1 MQVFDSHVDTPSQ
14 LIRLR
19 NLGIDNRYGHVDF
32 PKLRRGGVGG
42 SFFALYTPAEMT
54 PDAATRYALE
64 MISAVYDAVDANPDY
79 ATPDAATRYALEMI
93 SAVYDAVDAN
103 PDYAAL
109 AFSPDEAEE
118 NAKNGLISVFI
129 GMENGA
135 PIQQSLSMLRTFYR
149 LGVSYVT
156 LTHNGDNAI
165 ADSAAEGKRWHGLSP
180 FGKQVVAEMNALG
193 MMVDLSHASDETFW
207 DCIRL
212 SEAPVIAT
220 HSCCRALCNHRRN
233 LTDEMLQALGEKD
246 GYVGIN
252 FYPAFLSERFLS
264 DPADAALFD
273 EGERVEAAFIA
284 DPADPVR
291 VRAWEEMQDRLESLW
306 RPGVREI
313 VDHVD
318 HAVSIAGIDHVG
330 IGSDFDGILVP
341 PAGLENVSRIGLV
354 FDEMRRRGYAEKDI
368 DKVAGEN
375 LLSVMRRIADKA
387 DIER

>member
-1 MQVFDSHVDTPSQ
+1 MQIFDSHVDTPSQ

-19 NLGIDNRYGHVDF
+19 DLGIDNRYGHVDF
-32 PKLRRGGVGG
+32 PKLSKGGVGG
-42 SFFALYTPAEMT
+42 SFFALYTPPEMA

-64 MISAVYDAVDANPDY
+64 MISAVYDAVDANPD
-79 ATPDAATRYALEMI
+79 L
-93 SAVYDAVDAN
+93 
-103 PDYAAL
+103 AAL
-109 AFSPDEAEE
+109 AFAPEEAAE
-118 NAKNGLISVFI
+118 NTKNGLFSVFI

-135 PIQQSLSMLRTFYR
+135 PIQQSLSLLRTFYR

-180 FGKQVVAEMNALG
+180 FGKEVIAEMNELG
-193 MMVDLSHASDETFW
+193 MMIDLSHASDETFW

-212 SEAPVIAT
+212 STAPVVAT

-233 LTDEMLQALGEKD
+233 LTDEMLRALGEKD

-273 EGERVEAAFIA
+273 EGEQVEAAFIA
-284 DPADPVR
+284 DPADPER
-291 VRAWEEMQDRLESLW
+291 VRAWELMQDRLETLW

-313 VDHVD
+313 VDHID
-318 HAVSIAGIDHVG
+318 HAVELAGIDHVG
-330 IGSDFDGILVP
+330 IGSDYDGILVP
-341 PAGLENVSRIGLV
+341 PAGLENVSKIGLV
-354 FDEMRRRGYAEKDI
+354 FDEMRRHGYDADEVE
-368 DKVAGEN
+368 KVAGKN
-375 LLSVMRRIADKA
+375 LLEVMKRVKQKSYTL
-387 DIER
+387 

>member
-19 NLGIDNRYGHVDF
+19 NLGIDNRHGHVDF

-64 MISAVYDAVDANPDY
+64 MISAVYDAVDD
-79 ATPDAATRYALEMI
+79 
-93 SAVYDAVDAN
+93 N

-109 AFSPDEAEE
+109 AFSPDEAAE

-135 PIQQSLSMLRTFYR
+135 PIQQSLSLLRTFYR

-165 ADSAAEGKRWHGLSP
+165 ADSAAEGTHWHGLSP
-180 FGKQVVAEMNALG
+180 FGKQVVAEMNSLG

-212 SEAPVIAT
+212 SRAPVIAS
-220 HSCCRALCNHRRN
+220 HSCCRALCGHRRN

-252 FYPAFLSERFLS
+252 FCPAFLSDRFPS
-264 DPADAALFD
+264 SAEDNALLE
-273 EGERVEAAFIA
+273 EGDRVEAAFIA
-284 DPADPVR
+284 DPADPER
-291 VRAWEEMQDRLESLW
+291 VEAWEKMQERLEAIW
-306 RPGVREI
+306 RPGIREV
-313 VDHVD
+313 VDHID
-318 HAVSIAGIDHVG
+318 HAVSLIGIDRVG

-354 FDEMRRRGYAEKDI
+354 LDEMRRRGYGETEIAKI
-368 DKVAGEN
+368 AGEN
-375 LLSVMRRIADKA
+375 LLQVWKRVLGCAE
-387 DIER
+387 IER

>member
-1 MQVFDSHVDTPSQ
+1 MQIFDSHVDTPSQ

-19 NLGIDNRYGHVDF
+19 NIGIDNKYGHVDF

-42 SFFALYTPAEMT
+42 SFFALYTPAEM
-54 PDAATRYALE
+54 A
-64 MISAVYDAVDANPDY
+64 
-79 ATPDAATRYALEMI
+79 PDAATRYALEMI

-109 AFSPDEAEE
+109 AFSPEEAAQ
-118 NAKNGLISVFI
+118 NAGEGLVSVFL

-135 PIQQSLSMLRTFYR
+135 PIQQSLPLLRTFYR
-149 LGVSYVT
+149 LGVSYLT

-165 ADSAAEGKRWHGLSP
+165 ADSAAEGTHWHGLSP
-180 FGKQVVAEMNALG
+180 FGKEVIAEMNALG
-193 MMVDLSHASDETFW
+193 MMIDVSHASDETFW
-207 DCIRL
+207 DCLRL

-220 HSCCRALCNHRRN
+220 HSCCRALCPHRRN
-233 LTDEMLQALGEKD
+233 LTDEMLQALGEQD

-273 EGERVEAAFIA
+273 EGEKVEAAFIEA
-284 DPADPVR
+284 PGNPER
-291 VRAWEEMQDRLESLW
+291 VKAWEWMQRRLETLW

-313 VDHVD
+313 VDHID
-318 HAVSIAGIDHVG
+318 HAVALAGIDHVG

-341 PAGLENVSRIGLV
+341 PEGLENVSLIGRV
-354 FDEMRRRGYAEKDI
+354 FDEMRRRGYDGESVE
-368 DKVAGEN
+368 KVAGKN
-375 LLSVMRRIADKA
+375 LLEVMKRVKQKSYTF
-387 DIER
+387 

>member
-19 NLGIDNRYGHVDF
+19 NIGIDNRYGHVDF

-42 SFFALYTPAEMT
+42 SFFALYTPAEMA
-54 PDAATRYALE
+54 PDTATRYG
-64 MISAVYDAVDANPDY
+64 
-79 ATPDAATRYALEMI
+79 LEMI

-109 AFSPDEAEE
+109 AFSPEEAAE
-118 NAKNGLISVFI
+118 NTKSGLISVFI

-135 PIQQSLSMLRTFYR
+135 PIQQSLSLLRTFYR

-180 FGKQVVAEMNALG
+180 FGKQVIAEMNALG

-264 DPADAALFD
+264 DPSDAALFD

-284 DPADPVR
+284 DPGDPVR
-291 VRAWEEMQDRLESLW
+291 VKAWEDMQDRLATIW
-306 RPGVREI
+306 RPGVSEI
-313 VDHVD
+313 VDHID
-318 HAVSIAGIDHVG
+318 HAVSIVGIDHVG

-341 PAGLENVSRIGLV
+341 PAGLENVSQIGRV
-354 FDEMRRRGYAEKDI
+354 FDEMRRRGYTGKDI

-375 LLSVMRRIADKA
+375 LLAVMRRIADKA
-387 DIER
+387 EIAR

>member
-1 MQVFDSHVDTPSQ
+1 MMQVFDSHVDTPSQ

-19 NLGIDNRYGHVDF
+19 DIGIDNRYGHVDF

-42 SFFALYTPAEMT
+42 SFFALYTPAEM
-54 PDAATRYALE
+54 A
-64 MISAVYDAVDANPDY
+64 
-79 ATPDAATRYALEMI
+79 PDAATRYALEMI

-109 AFSPDEAEE
+109 AFSPEEAQE

-129 GMENGA
+129 GMENGS
-135 PIQQSLSMLRTFYR
+135 PIQQSLPMLRTFYR

-165 ADSAAEGKRWHGLSP
+165 ADSAAEGTHWHGLSP
-180 FGKQVVAEMNALG
+180 FGKQVVAEMNQLG

-212 SEAPVIAT
+212 SQAPVIAT

-252 FYPAFLSERFLS
+252 FCPAFLSERFAS
-264 DPADAALFD
+264 DPADFALCE
-273 EGERVEAAFIA
+273 EGDRVEAAFIA
-284 DPADPVR
+284 DPADVSR
-291 VRAWEEMQDRLESLW
+291 IRAWEEMQDRLETIW
-306 RPGVREI
+306 RPGVKEI
-313 VDHVD
+313 VDHID
-318 HAVSIAGIDHVG
+318 HAVGIVGIDRVG

-354 FDEMRRRGYAEKDI
+354 FDEMRRRGYDAESVE
-368 DKVAGEN
+368 KVAGKN
-375 LLSVMRRIADKA
+375 LLAVMKRVKQKSYVY
-387 DIER
+387 

>member
-19 NLGIDNRYGHVDF
+19 NVGIDNRYGHVDF

-42 SFFALYTPAEMT
+42 SFFALYTPADRT

-64 MISAVYDAVDANPDY
+64 MISAVYDAVD
-79 ATPDAATRYALEMI
+79 E
-93 SAVYDAVDAN
+93 N

-109 AFSPDEAEE
+109 AFSPEDAAA

-129 GMENGA
+129 GMENGS
-135 PIQQSLSMLRTFYR
+135 PIQRSLPLLRTFYR

-165 ADSAAEGKRWHGLSP
+165 ADSAAEGTHWHGLSP
-180 FGKQVVAEMNALG
+180 FGKEVVAEMNALG
-193 MMVDLSHASDETFW
+193 MMIDLSHASDETFW

-212 SEAPVIAT
+212 SRAPVVAT
-220 HSCCRALCNHRRN
+220 HSCCRALCHHRRN

-252 FYPAFLSERFLS
+252 FCPAFLSDKF
-264 DPADAALFD
+264 PACAEDNALLE
-273 EGERVEAAFIA
+273 EGDRVEAAFIE
-284 DPADPVR
+284 DPSDPER
-291 VRAWEEMQDRLESLW
+291 VRAWERMQDRLETIW
-306 RPGVREI
+306 RPGVQEI
-313 VDHVD
+313 VDHID
-318 HAVSIAGIDHVG
+318 HAVAIVGIDRVG

-354 FDEMRRRGYAEKDI
+354 FDEMRRRGYDAESVE
-368 DKVAGEN
+368 KVAGKN
-375 LLSVMRRIADKA
+375 LLEVMKRVKQKSYTL
-387 DIER
+387 

>member
-19 NLGIDNRYGHVDF
+19 NIGIDNRHGHVDF

-42 SFFALYTPAEMT
+42 SFFALYTPAEMA
-54 PDAATRYALE
+54 PDAATRY
-64 MISAVYDAVDANPDY
+64 
-79 ATPDAATRYALEMI
+79 
-93 SAVYDAVDAN
+93 
-103 PDYAAL
+103 
-109 AFSPDEAEE
+109 AEE

-129 GMENGA
+129 GMENGS
-135 PIQQSLSMLRTFYR
+135 PIQQSLPLLRTFYR

-180 FGKQVVAEMNALG
+180 FGKQVIAEMNAIG
-193 MMVDLSHASDETFW
+193 MMIDLSHASDETFW

-233 LTDEMLQALGEKD
+233 LTDEMLRALGEKD

-273 EGERVEAAFIA
+273 EGERVEAAFA
-284 DPADPVR
+284 DPGDPVR
-291 VRAWEEMQDRLESLW
+291 VKAWEEMQGRLETLW

-313 VDHVD
+313 VDHID
-318 HAVSIAGIDHVG
+318 HAVSIVGIDHVG

-341 PAGLENVSRIGLV
+341 PSGLENVSKIGCV
-354 FDEMRRRGYAEKDI
+354 FDEMRRRGYDDEQVE
-368 DKVAGEN
+368 KVAGKN
-375 LLSVMRRIADKA
+375 LLEVFKRIKQKSYTY
-387 DIER
+387 